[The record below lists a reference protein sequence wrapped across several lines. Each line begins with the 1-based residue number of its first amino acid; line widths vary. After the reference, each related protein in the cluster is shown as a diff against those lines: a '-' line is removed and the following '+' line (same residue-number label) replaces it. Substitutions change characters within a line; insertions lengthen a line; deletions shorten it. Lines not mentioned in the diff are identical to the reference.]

1 MRAEHG
7 YRHTAII
14 HTNNLETA
22 TRMAKAMNT
31 TLFIHNAA
39 SPASLGVGGPGY
51 FSHTIATPTGEGIT
65 TPLTFTRERQMVVWR
80 RIADHLEARIHEMFL
95 ARIEGTVV
103 ATAKH
108 PTLDGCRFLVA
119 RRLEADGTAAAE
131 PNVVV
136 DWMGAARGE
145 TVLVSTDGDIAR
157 LKLGN
162 NTPARM
168 VVVGLVDA
176 VQQPATAGSAA

>member
-1 MRAEHG
+1 
-7 YRHTAII
+7 
-14 HTNNLETA
+14 
-22 TRMAKAMNT
+22 
-31 TLFIHNAA
+31 
-39 SPASLGVGGPGY
+39 
-51 FSHTIATPTGEGIT
+51 
-65 TPLTFTRERQMVVWR
+65 
-80 RIADHLEARIHEMFL
+80 MFL

-108 PTLDGCRFLVA
+108 PSLDGCRFLVA
-119 RRLEADGTAAAE
+119 RRLEADGAAAVE

-157 LKLGN
+157 LRLGN

-176 VQQPATAGSAA
+176 AQQAGSAA